1 MLVNHVCVSL
11 KSEKKRSS
19 FFQFGPIFCFFY
31 VVFGAKI
38 MFLNVLDCDL
48 KWVRFILVC
57 FWFDSQTCFFRP
69 LVFSRAKKFEFFNIL
84 DHELKWA

>member
-11 KSEKKRSS
+11 KSEKQKVL

-31 VVFGAKI
+31 VFGAKI

-48 KWVRFILVC
+48 KWVRFILVR
-57 FWFDSQTCFFRP
+57 FWFDSQRCF
-69 LVFSRAKKFEFFNIL
+69 L
-84 DHELKWA
+84 DHLCFLVQKSLNFSISWIMN